1 MSFLYAVLAIY
12 LCSLFGEAKTSG
24 TAGTDG
30 KRGYSE
36 MHSNPEAFHLMNR
49 LSLTPKINA
58 VYGDIAHTVLTTVYA
73 RELARGLPRK
83 GLTYKL
89 LGVGS
94 GACNLEIDIAR
105 RMVHHHFKKGE
116 RMVVYCYDPSNEG
129 YESARASIHQVNHT
143 ESRVKFVAVQELP
156 TLVRFH
162 GVFAHHSLHHVS
174 DLEGLYEYIEKSMHI
189 DGVFFAA
196 DMTGRNG
203 HRRWPEQLAL
213 ADKLWNEQPTP
224 GHAWDY
230 IKNVSLDEYPDYDYS
245 HCNGQPG
252 IALEG
257 IRSEEVLPLL
267 EQYFYFDKFVGF
279 GGLAHEYV
287 GRRLGDNY
295 KTDTEEGRAF
305 IHKLYELQ
313 ESATNDNII
322 KPDQFFASM
331 RRMDS
336 KAKLNPPKY
345 YGNITVQFAVRV
357 LTHVDDGPSLDPCQ
371 DPQKQPKRRKEN
383 RRV

>member
-1 MSFLYAVLAIY
+1 
-12 LCSLFGEAKTSG
+12 
-24 TAGTDG
+24 
-30 KRGYSE
+30 
-36 MHSNPEAFHLMNR
+36 MHSNPEASHLINE

-58 VYGDIAHTVLTTVYA
+58 VYSDIAQGLTTVFA
-73 RELARGLPRK
+73 WELARGLPEK
-83 GLTYKL
+83 GFTYKL

-105 RMVHHHFKKGE
+105 IMVHHHFEKGE
-116 RMVVYCYDPSNEG
+116 RIRVYCYDPFNEG
-129 YESARASIHQVNHT
+129 YASARASIHQVNSNT
-143 ESRVKFVAVQELP
+143 GSRVNFVAVQNLP
-156 TLVRFH
+156 TLVTFH

-189 DGVFFAA
+189 DGVFFAT

-203 HRRWPEQLAL
+203 NRRWPEQLAL

-230 IKNVSLDEYPDYDYS
+230 INNVALDEYPDYDYS
-245 HCNGQPG
+245 YCNGQPG
-252 IALEG
+252 NNFEG
-257 IRSEEVLPLL
+257 IRSEEVPLL
-267 EQYFYFDKFVGF
+267 EQNFYFDKFVAF
-279 GGLAHEYV
+279 GGLSHEYV

-305 IHKLYELQ
+305 IQKLHELQ

-322 KPDQFFASM
+322 KPDQFFACM

-336 KAKLNPPKY
+336 KAKLDPPKN
-345 YGNITVQFAVRV
+345 YGNIQS
-357 LTHVDDGPSLDPCQ
+357 SLLYVCQ
-371 DPQKQPKRRKEN
+371 HMSMMAPL
-383 RRV
+383 